1 MRPDLEGIM
10 LEDSDPDLGF
20 LMDLEFAAPSQK
32 SMNAIQSSEYALSG
46 ATPRYGFFSVAA
58 IPSLATIAGVA
69 IAAALFSKAAICTN
83 ACFDL

>member
-46 ATPRYGFFSVAA
+46 ATPRYGFFS
-58 IPSLATIAGVA
+58 LATIAGVA